1 VFKKGDKVL
10 CIRGSTDDLI
20 QGTTYTILRYH
31 HEDNSEKVI
40 VQESK
45 YSWLSSRFILLTP
58 LTEALV

>member
-1 VFKKGDKVL
+1 VFKTGDKVL

-31 HEDNSEKVI
+31 EVNSEKVI

-45 YSWLSSRFILLTP
+45 YSWFSSRFILLTP
-58 LTEALV
+58 LIEVLV